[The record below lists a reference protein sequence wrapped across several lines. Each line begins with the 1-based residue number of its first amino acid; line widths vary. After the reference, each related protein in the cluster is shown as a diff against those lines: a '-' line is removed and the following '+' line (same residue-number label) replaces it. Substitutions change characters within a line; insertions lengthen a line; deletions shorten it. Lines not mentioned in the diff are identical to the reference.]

1 MRKTWKLAL
10 ASAALVSG
18 VAFTACS
25 SDDEELLS
33 GGGDT
38 TAATGETGEVKT
50 AISFAIPHAK
60 TQRSTADYVQEGS
73 DFKGMDKIWLFPFTG
88 LSSDYV
94 QVTSTLTGN
103 PQNLGAIEGT
113 GLTDGLKTYTNVV
126 LPYGDVAFLLYGETP
141 VSDKKNQLTA
151 SYISSP
157 LVTGATPAD
166 ITFSLKEI
174 AEPTG
179 KAVYSEA
186 LRALRSAM
194 ADVTAKATTA
204 GKTTDAICQVIKNLT
219 DGKVSSVAQ
228 KQMDYLLAA
237 LKVAGNTAGGSTEY
251 ATAIETLEEK
261 ITIAESAV
269 STFYTNYGD
278 MPIALYTFDWSSTSS
293 SDEIVMETG
302 IIETGSKISYPTSLY
317 YQTNAFPIDYTS
329 GSATSGS
336 WGDDGIW
343 TSGSRAQ
350 ISGSTTKIA
359 LNKTVNY
366 AVGRLDVKVK
376 ASGAT
381 LTANTSEG
389 SGDATVN
396 VSNDGAPAFTL
407 TGVIVGGQPASV
419 GWDFLNTTTDWKNMI
434 YDSEIIADAAN
445 VATAENFST
454 VPVSTYI
461 LGLPSAT
468 SGDVAKVKIALQLT
482 NNGPAFYGKI
492 SSNQPSI
499 IPTGATFYLVGTLDP
514 TTATENEPK
523 PKPKQV
529 FASDYYTTANLNIT
543 TLKNAYATL
552 PDLTTAQL
560 EFSLKV
566 DLTWQKGIVIDSNVG
581 E

>member
-33 GGGDT
+33 GGSDT
-38 TAATGETGEVKT
+38 TTVPGETGEVKT

-60 TQRSTADYVQEGS
+60 TQRSTADYVQEDGN
-73 DFKGMDKIWLFPFTG
+73 FKGMDKIWLFPFTG
-88 LSSDYV
+88 LSTDYV
-94 QVTSTLTGN
+94 QATSTLTGN
-103 PQNLGAIEGT
+103 PQNLGAIG
-113 GLTDGLKTYTNVV
+113 GSDLSDGLKTYQNVV
-126 LPYGDVAFLLYGETP
+126 LPYGDVAFLLYGETS
-141 VSDKKNQLTA
+141 VSDKKNQLIA

-179 KAVYSEA
+179 KAVYSET
-186 LRALRSAM
+186 LRELRSAM
-194 ADVTAKATTA
+194 TEVKAKAEEA
-204 GKTTDAICQVIKNLT
+204 NKQADGIYQVIKNLT
-219 DGKVSSVAQ
+219 DGGVSSVAQ
-228 KQMDYLLAA
+228 KQMDYLLDA
-237 LKVAGNTAGGSTEY
+237 LKKAGNTAGVLTEY
-251 ATAIETLEEK
+251 ATVIETLEEK
-261 ITIAESAV
+261 ITAAESAV
-269 STFYTNYGD
+269 STFYDGYGD

-293 SDEIVMETG
+293 SNEIVMETG

-376 ASGAT
+376 ASGET

-389 SGDATVN
+389 SGDASVN

-419 GWDFLNTTTDWKNMI
+419 GWDFMNITKGEWKNMI
-434 YDSEIIADAAN
+434 YDSEIIAGAAN
-445 VATAENFST
+445 VTAAGNFST

-461 LGLPSAT
+461 LGLPSAIEGE
-468 SGDVAKVKIALQLT
+468 SAKVKIALQLT
-482 NNGPAFYGKI
+482 NNGPAFYGKP
-492 SSNQPSI
+492 SGDQPSI
-499 IPTGATFYLVGTLDP
+499 IPTGATFYLVGSL
-514 TTATENEPK
+514 EPSTGIESE
-523 PKPKQV
+523 PKQV